1 VPYRPDKRDKK
12 QVVSSHEG
20 TKGTKVFLGGRAGRK
35 SQVAGRES
43 TTLIATTQ
51 WLAILR
57 VKALLCFLEPPRRQE
72 RQGVGEG
79 AAQFFSRRERKDR
92 KGFWGHAPPSV
103 NAERRTQNAEVKI
116 PNLKSQARA
125 PRGKGESPIFMK
137 FHVFHG

>member
-1 VPYRPDKRDKK
+1 MPYGPTSAIKK
-12 QVVSSHEG
+12 VVSSHKG
-20 TKGTKVFLGGRAGRK
+20 TKGTKVFLGG
-35 SQVAGRES
+35 
-43 TTLIATTQ
+43 
-51 WLAILR
+51 R